1 MIFLTSII
9 LIIFLHELG
18 HLLVAKW
25 CKCGVV
31 TFSVGFG
38 KALWSKEI
46 NGTVYQIA
54 PILLG
59 GYCQLQGELNYS
71 CSSHAFTNKTYSQKL
86 MISLAG
92 IVMNVITG
100 GISFILGMW
109 LKNNWLVGFG
119 YYSILIGLTN
129 LLPLP
134 ALDGSY
140 PLFFLLEKK
149 MGKKKAY
156 ELIQKIFDISF
167 IIINILNILSIPLLI
182 YYIYKGV
189 II

>member
-1 MIFLTSII
+1 MIFLTSLIF
-9 LIIFLHELG
+9 IIFLHELG
-18 HLLVAKW
+18 HLVVAKW
-25 CKCGVV
+25 CKCGVK

-38 KALWSKEI
+38 KALWSKKI
-46 NGTVYQIA
+46 KGTVYQIA

-59 GYCQLQGELNYS
+59 GYCELEGELIYS
-71 CSSHAFTNKTYSQKL
+71 RSSKAFTNKTYSQKL
-86 MISLAG
+86 MIALAG
-92 IVMNVITG
+92 ILVNVVTG
-100 GISFILGMW
+100 GIGFMLGML
-109 LKNNWLVGFG
+109 LKNHWLVGFG

-134 ALDGSY
+134 SLDGSY

-156 ELIQKIFDISF
+156 QLMQKVFHISF

-182 YYIYKGV
+182 YYIYKGY